1 MPLLGNVFD
10 MVGNVRE
17 FLAREYRRHGPIFR
31 VRALHH
37 RYIAMVGPEAN
48 EFLARISGTHLR
60 SYEPYRELGAALGTH
75 RFMLNMDGPEH
86 LRMRKV
92 QVKGFS
98 PRTFEANMARMQDV
112 TRRAIAGWPDEQPV
126 RMRRAMQEIIS
137 EQIGLCC
144 TGLSPGAYIDALTHF
159 VDTMLMVHATGH
171 LPKLVKRLPKF
182 RRSERKITELYERIS
197 KEHRPEMREGQP
209 PDFVDDLLE
218 ANRTDPQFVP
228 ETDLRTEVIGP
239 YMAGLETS
247 ASVCTFMLY
256 VLLTHPDLWERMQAE
271 VDAMYEHGL
280 PTPEALGKLDV
291 THRVAM
297 ETLRMYPVIPALQ
310 RTVSNSF
317 DFGGYRVPAG
327 ARVLIGVT
335 VGHHLEEYFPNPKVF
350 DIERY
355 SPGRREHLQPG
366 AFAPFGVGRHR
377 CLGSGFAE
385 VQIALTMA
393 TIVRETE
400 LALERPERPMR
411 IRQAPTPHPDDSLR
425 FRVARRRG
433 DDST

>member
-1 MPLLGNVFD
+1 
-10 MVGNVRE
+10 
-17 FLAREYRRHGPIFR
+17 
-31 VRALHH
+31 
-37 RYIAMVGPEAN
+37 
-48 EFLARISGTHLR
+48 
-60 SYEPYRELGAALGTH
+60 
-75 RFMLNMDGPEH
+75 
-86 LRMRKV
+86 
-92 QVKGFS
+92 
-98 PRTFEANMARMQDV
+98 
-112 TRRAIAGWPDEQPV
+112 
-126 RMRRAMQEIIS
+126 
-137 EQIGLCC
+137 
-144 TGLSPGAYIDALTHF
+144 
-159 VDTMLMVHATGH
+159 
-171 LPKLVKRLPKF
+171 
-182 RRSERKITELYERIS
+182 
-197 KEHRPEMREGQP
+197 MREGQP

-280 PTPEALGKLDV
+280 PTPEVLGKLDV
-291 THRVAM
+291 THRVAI